1 MIKHIFCDLDG
12 TLLKNFHGVIDS
24 EDIEALKGAQE
35 KGITI
40 SIATGRLDY
49 EIKLLMEK
57 YQLKGYRIS
66 QNGGIVLNYYDELIY
81 EKDLETRDV
90 KQILQA
96 LEGENVVIF
105 FQTKDCYFIE
115 KKLPIVLDFEK
126 SQELITYIENP
137 NIMNELDLHKI
148 VTISL
153 WAEENQNRLIKQKL
167 DKKIPRHIESFVS
180 SKFTLDI
187 TNADNSKGK
196 AIKQICLK
204 DNISLDEVAVIG
216 DSHND
221 ISMFEITKHSY
232 AMNEADDEVK
242 RKALNVVNN
251 VKDAVIQIGG

>member
-1 MIKHIFCDLDG
+1 
-12 TLLKNFHGVIDS
+12 
-24 EDIEALKGAQE
+24 
-35 KGITI
+35 
-40 SIATGRLDY
+40 
-49 EIKLLMEK
+49 
-57 YQLKGYRIS
+57 
-66 QNGGIVLNYYDELIY
+66 
-81 EKDLETRDV
+81 
-90 KQILQA
+90 
-96 LEGENVVIF
+96 
-105 FQTKDCYFIE
+105 
-115 KKLPIVLDFEK
+115 
-126 SQELITYIENP
+126 
-137 NIMNELDLHKI
+137 MNELDLHKI

-180 SKFTLDI
+180 SKYTLDI